1 MSDLEQR
8 PILVTADYCRHTE
21 ASKRGYKRAH
31 LTGQN
36 LLVLLVGLPFSINHS
51 GSTIGQYIF
60 YVSTEVK

>member
-36 LLVLLVGLPFSINHS
+36 LLVLLVGLPFWAQSLWLHHWSI
-51 GSTIGQYIF
+51 YF